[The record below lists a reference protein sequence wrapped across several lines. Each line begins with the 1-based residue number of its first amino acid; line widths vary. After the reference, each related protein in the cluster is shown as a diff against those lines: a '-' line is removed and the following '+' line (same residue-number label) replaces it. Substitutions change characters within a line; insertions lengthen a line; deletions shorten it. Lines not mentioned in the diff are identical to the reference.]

1 MTVGEKIREARLKK
15 GYSQAELAELL
26 GYKSRSSINKI
37 EVEGRD
43 IPRSSIVKFAKVLDV
58 TPAYLMGWEDEPN
71 PTEYEQSIYDQFDNI
86 YPVKLKQFPLL
97 GKIAC
102 GEPIYADE
110 DHESY
115 VSADEDIKADFCLR
129 ASGDSMINAEIYDG
143 DIVFIRKQPVVDN
156 GEIAA
161 VIIDDEATLK
171 RVYFDKE
178 HERLQ
183 LIAENPAY
191 APLVYTAQ
199 ELENVRILGKAIA
212 LMRNL

>member
-1 MTVGEKIREARLKK
+1 MTVGQKIREARLKK

-58 TPAYLMGWEDEPN
+58 TPSYLMGWEDEPN
-71 PTEYEQSIYDQFDNI
+71 PTEPEQSIYDQFDNI
-86 YPVKLKQFPLL
+86 YPVKLKRFPLL

-102 GEPIYADE
+102 GEPIYAEE
-110 DHESY
+110 DHENFI
-115 VSADEDIKADFCLR
+115 SANADIRADFCLR
-129 ASGDSMINAEIYDG
+129 ASGNSMINAEIYDG

-161 VIIDDEATLK
+161 VIIDNEATLK

-178 HERLQ
+178 NERLQ
-183 LIAENPAY
+183 LVAENPAY
-191 APLVYTAQ
+191 APLVYIGQ
-199 ELENVRILGKAIA
+199 ELEYVRILGKAVA
-212 LMRNL
+212 LMRNI